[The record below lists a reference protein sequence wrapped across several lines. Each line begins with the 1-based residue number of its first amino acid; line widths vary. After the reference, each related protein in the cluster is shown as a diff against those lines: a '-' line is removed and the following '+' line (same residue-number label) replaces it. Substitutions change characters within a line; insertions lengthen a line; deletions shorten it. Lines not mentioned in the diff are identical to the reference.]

1 MGSIKDGSL
10 DEGSLDLIQ
19 REGNMA
25 GGSSDR
31 LVAAVADIAV
41 FARMY
46 PHCPTPFRSPPSS
59 LGSLLTSSAYINLI
73 RRSQSW

>member
-1 MGSIKDGSL
+1 MKDGSL

-19 REGNMA
+19 REGNNMA
-25 GGSSDR
+25 GSSSDR

-46 PHCPTPFRSPPSS
+46 PRCPTPFRSPPSS
-59 LGSLLTSSAYINLI
+59 LGSLLTSSAYINSI